1 MNLIGNPGNIFN
13 SNPVGQVNKMRH
25 SSSEKAASNRSKLLE
40 DFRYV
45 VRLQEYLFVTYF
57 ILQIMQRPS
66 LLKSQSIL
74 ICSNN
79 RYPNIQLRDL
89 ANHVVEFSQDQHGS
103 RFIQQK
109 LERAA
114 PAEKQLVF
122 QEILAAAYSLM
133 TDVFG
138 NYVIQ
143 KFFEYGAPEQK
154 NALVQK
160 VYMIIQIVY
169 QKWKKCIFRNS

>member
-1 MNLIGNPGNIFN
+1 M
-13 SNPVGQVNKMRH
+13 
-25 SSSEKAASNRSKLLE
+25 
-40 DFRYV
+40 
-45 VRLQEYLFVTYF
+45 
-57 ILQIMQRPS
+57 
-66 LLKSQSIL
+66 
-74 ICSNN
+74 
-79 RYPNIQLRDL
+79 

-160 VYMIIQIVY
+160 VYIIIQIVY
-169 QKWKKCIFRNS
+169 QKMDKEVKSVHSEILNNVNIIFSYVLMFNHLHFKCMDVELSKKL

>member
-1 MNLIGNPGNIFN
+1 MFNPNGVGGN
-13 SNPVGQVNKMRH
+13 VAAVNKMRH
-25 SSSEKAASNRSKLLE
+25 TSGDKGASNRSKLLE
-40 DFRYV
+40 DFRYSNDV
-45 VRLQEYLFVTYF
+45 FHCLTVQIK
-57 ILQIMQRPS
+57 ILNLMINVFGVLRPS
-66 LLKSQSIL
+66 LFSR
-74 ICSNN
+74 NN

-89 ANHVVEFSQDQHGS
+89 TNHVVEFSQDQHGS

-160 VYMIIQIVY
+160 VRTILCYHQAWI
-169 QKWKKCIFRNS
+169 CIEFLRC